1 MPRRHDAHSVEAVKM
16 YAEKNRMI
24 LRKELFYRYV
34 KLILIE
40 NFCKWPYGRI
50 IFVSG
55 RIDKKYWIGAISKKK
70 NTLAT
75 G

>member
-1 MPRRHDAHSVEAVKM
+1 MPLWHYTHSVEAVKM

-40 NFCKWPYGRI
+40 KT
-50 IFVSG
+50 FVSA
-55 RIDKKYWIGAISKKK
+55 RIDV
-70 NTLAT
+70 
-75 G
+75 